1 MQARSGR
8 VGWAKQQGKGV
19 NKMTQDKFS
28 TMVKDGKDLAQIIQ
42 SAPEDKQVL
51 VSAVAEAFLNGLTAG
66 EKLAAA
72 ERDSA

>member
-1 MQARSGR
+1 
-8 VGWAKQQGKGV
+8 
-19 NKMTQDKFS
+19 MTQDKFS